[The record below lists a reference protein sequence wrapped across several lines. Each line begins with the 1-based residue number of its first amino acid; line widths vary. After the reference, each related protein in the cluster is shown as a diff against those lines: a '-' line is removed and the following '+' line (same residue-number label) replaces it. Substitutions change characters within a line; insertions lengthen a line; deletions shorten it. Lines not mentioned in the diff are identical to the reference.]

1 MEERTQKRGERMFYQ
16 LRVAREKDGD
26 VLEAF
31 LKQAKTSYEGVK
43 EGFTQFLMLE
53 DSEKNIAGCLGIE
66 KISCDQGLLRSLVIS
81 DKLHQGHIVT
91 LFQSMEVLCEKHQ
104 IKTVYLVA
112 NQHSSA
118 DFLTAIG
125 FERADSVPEELFSS
139 DHFCESRQTEGAV
152 LMKKASG

>member
-1 MEERTQKRGERMFYQ
+1 MQKRGERMFYQ

-26 VLEAF
+26 GLEAF
-31 LKQAKTSYEGVK
+31 LKQAKTSCEGVR
-43 EGFTQFLMLE
+43 ENFTQFLMLE

-66 KISCDQGLLRSLVIS
+66 KISCGQGLLRSLVIS

-91 LFQSMEVLCEKHQ
+91 LFQSMELLCEKHQ
-104 IKTVYLVA
+104 IKTVYLIA

-118 DFLTAIG
+118 DFLAALG
-125 FERADSVPEELFSS
+125 FEPAESVPEELCSS
-139 DHFCESRQTEGAV
+139 GHFCESQQREGAV